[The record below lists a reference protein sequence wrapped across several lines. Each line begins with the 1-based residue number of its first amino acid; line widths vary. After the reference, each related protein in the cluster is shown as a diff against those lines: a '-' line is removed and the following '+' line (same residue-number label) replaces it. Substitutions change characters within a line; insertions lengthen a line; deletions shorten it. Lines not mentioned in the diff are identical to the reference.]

1 MKPSAQFRSQLLM
14 LAVAAAVLGGCTLA
28 PSREERQAQAEVTRV
43 GDVLRAPDGATRA
56 LPAGDAPLAE
66 YVRFAVLRHP
76 RVAAAYQDWRAS
88 VAAIAP
94 QRALPDPQLT
104 FEADIADTLMTLMP
118 GLMFDVMTPGKRA
131 AMAREA
137 EASGTVAHR
146 AFVAETLSVAAGVRK
161 AWVELAYADEALRLR
176 ERTISSLDQASAMAS
191 ADYVTGRGMATLEVQ
206 VRLANE
212 TARVRS
218 ELAALED
225 RRAAARERF
234 KAALGLAPGEAD
246 PAWPHAELAVTALPP
261 ADELW
266 RRAAAASPELGR
278 MRAMVEMAVAGVDV
292 ARKAGTPDFTVGAM
306 ADLKADPLM
315 VRPTATVTLP
325 IWREKIRANIAA
337 AEARRDAAIARV
349 SAELLNLAAEM
360 AQMLYMVRE
369 SDRMIA
375 YIDQQA
381 LPSYERAIAT
391 VEAGYQSGMSSP
403 GMIAETRVMAVG
415 MQLERLAA
423 LRDRENAVTDLL
435 LMTAAVTPP
444 DLPLPVS
451 ATTAR

>member
-1 MKPSAQFRSQLLM
+1 MKSPAAFRAPVLL
-14 LAVAAAVLGGCTLA
+14 LAAAALLGGCTLA
-28 PSREERQAQAEVTRV
+28 PSGGERQAQAEVTRV
-43 GDVLRAPDGATRA
+43 GDVLRAPDVVARPVP
-56 LPAGDAPLAE
+56 PADAPLAD
-66 YVRFAVLRHP
+66 YVRYAVLRHP
-76 RVAAAYQDWRAS
+76 RVTAAYHDWRAS

-104 FEADIADTLMTLMP
+104 FEADISNMLMTLMP

-137 EASGTVAHR
+137 VASGTVAHR
-146 AFVAETLSVAAGVRK
+146 AFVAEVLGVAAGVRK
-161 AWVELAYADEALRLR
+161 AWIELAYADEALRLR
-176 ERTISSLDQASAMAS
+176 GRTIASLDQAAAMAS

-218 ELAALED
+218 ELEALED

-234 KAALGLAPGEAD
+234 KASLGLVPGDAD
-246 PAWPHAELAVTALPP
+246 PAWPQATLAITALPP

-292 ARKAGTPDFTVGAM
+292 ARKAGTPDFTAGAM
-306 ADLKADPLM
+306 ADLKANPLM

-337 AEARRDAAIARV
+337 AEARRDAALARV
-349 SAELLNLAAEM
+349 SAEQLNLAAEI

-369 SDRMIA
+369 SDRMIG
-375 YIDQQA
+375 YIDRQA

-423 LRDRENAVTDLL
+423 LRDRENAATDLL
-435 LMTAAVTPP
+435 LMTATLTPP
-444 DLPLPVS
+444 DLRLPLGADSVE
-451 ATTAR
+451 